1 MSSEEIVKEINLSSA
16 LNDYDEYFHTKKYVF
31 NNNEYTIIKY
41 NKEKLKIMENT
52 GEPYFN
58 VLSKFRSLVVRNNK
72 LIVFSPEKS
81 LNFETFNK
89 KYENINECW
98 MEDFIDGTMINVF
111 FDNINNTWEIA
122 TRSTVG
128 GNIVFFNDIKN
139 YSFFNYD
146 NQFQHYNNITFR
158 TMFFESC
165 NYNNFDLNSLNTNYS
180 YSFVMQHPFNRIV
193 TPVQRPFIYL
203 VKVYEIDN
211 TSFPIVYVKE
221 KNLLE
226 FVNKPPHIFANTN
239 VQLVNKYSLE
249 ISLNELK
256 THYDNKLAP
265 YHCVGTIIYNKD
277 GTRTKIR
284 NVNYEEVRKL
294 RGNQPKLQYNYLCLK
309 KENKIKEF
317 LHYYPEHV
325 LLFNKFKLLMFE
337 YTNELFTNYIS
348 CFIKKHKHLKEYPF
362 QYKNHMYHIH
372 QKYICDLKPNAK
384 VVDKKLVIDYVN
396 NLHPAQQ
403 MFVINYKYNP
413 PTETSVESNVENN
426 VENSEIMEC
435 NE

>member
-1 MSSEEIVKEINLSSA
+1 MSSDNIVTEINLSLA
-16 LNDYDEYFHTKKYVF
+16 LNTYNDNFITKSYVF

-41 NKEKLKIMENT
+41 NKEKLKIMENSNNK
-52 GEPYFN
+52 EFN
-58 VLSKFRSLVVRNNK
+58 DLSKFRSLVVRNNK

-81 LNFETFNK
+81 INFDTFNE
-89 KYENINECW
+89 KYNNIDECW

-139 YSFFNYD
+139 YSFFNCD
-146 NQFQHYNNITFR
+146 NQYQDYNNITFR
-158 TMFFESC
+158 SMFFESC
-165 NYNNFDLNSLNTNYS
+165 NANNFDLNSLNTNYC

-193 TPVQRPFIYL
+193 TPIQTPFIYL
-203 VKVYEIDN
+203 VKIYEINN
-211 TSFPIVYVKE
+211 TNFPNVYVTE

-226 FVNKPPHIFANTN
+226 FVNQPPYIFANTN
-239 VQLVNKYSLE
+239 VQLVNKYSFQT
-249 ISLNELK
+249 SLNELYL
-256 THYDNKLAP
+256 HYKNKMVP
-265 YHCVGTIIYNKD
+265 FQTMGIIIYNKD

-284 NVNYEEVRKL
+284 NSNYEEVRKL
-294 RGNQPKLQYNYLCLK
+294 RGNQPKLQFNYLSLK

-317 LHYYPEHV
+317 LHYYPEHI

-337 YTNELFTNYIS
+337 YTNELFTNYIN
-348 CFIKKHKHLKEYPF
+348 CFIKKQKHLKEYPF

-372 QKYICDLKPNAK
+372 QKYITDLKVNNK
-384 VVDKKLVIDYVN
+384 VVDKKVVIDYVN

-403 MFVINYKYNP
+403 MFVINYKFNS
-413 PTETSVESNVENN
+413 TIENN
-426 VENSEIMEC
+426 EISKNNEN

>member
-1 MSSEEIVKEINLSSA
+1 MSSDNIVTEINLSLA
-16 LNDYDEYFHTKKYVF
+16 LNTYNDNFITKSYVF

-41 NKEKLKIMENT
+41 NKEKLKIMENSNNK
-52 GEPYFN
+52 EFN
-58 VLSKFRSLVVRNNK
+58 DLSKFRSLVVRNNK

-81 LNFETFNK
+81 INFDTFNE
-89 KYENINECW
+89 KYNNIDECW

-139 YSFFNYD
+139 YSFFNCD
-146 NQFQHYNNITFR
+146 NQYQDYNNITFR
-158 TMFFESC
+158 SMFFESC
-165 NYNNFDLNSLNTNYS
+165 NANNFDLNSLNTNYC

-193 TPVQRPFIYL
+193 TPIQTPFIYL
-203 VKVYEIDN
+203 VKIYEINN
-211 TSFPIVYVKE
+211 TNFPNVYVTE

-226 FVNKPPHIFANTN
+226 FVNQPPYIFANTN
-239 VQLVNKYSLE
+239 VQLVNKYSLQT
-249 ISLNELK
+249 SLNELHL
-256 THYDNKLAP
+256 HYKNKMVP
-265 YHCVGTIIYNKD
+265 FQTMGIIIYNKD

-284 NVNYEEVRKL
+284 NSNYEEVRKL
-294 RGNQPKLQYNYLCLK
+294 RGNQPKLQFNYLSLK

-317 LHYYPEHV
+317 LHYYPEHI

-337 YTNELFTNYIS
+337 YTNELFTNYIN
-348 CFIKKHKHLKEYPF
+348 CFIKKQKHLKEYPF

-372 QKYICDLKPNAK
+372 QKYITDLKVNNK
-384 VVDKKLVIDYVN
+384 VVDKKVVIDYVN

-403 MFVINYKYNP
+403 MFVINYKFNS
-413 PTETSVESNVENN
+413 TIENN
-426 VENSEIMEC
+426 EISKNNEN

>member
-1 MSSEEIVKEINLSSA
+1 MSSEEIVKEVNLSAA
-16 LNDYDEYFHTKKYVF
+16 LNGYDEYFHTKKYVF

-41 NKEKLKIMENT
+41 DKKKLKVMENS

-89 KYENINECW
+89 KYENIDECW
-98 MEDFIDGTMINVF
+98 TEDFIDGTMITVF
-111 FDNINNTWEIA
+111 YDNINNTWEIA

-139 YSFFNYD
+139 YSFFNCD
-146 NQFQHYNNITFR
+146 NQFEHYNNITFR
-158 TMFFESC
+158 SMFFESC
-165 NYNNFDLNSLNTNYS
+165 NANNFDLNSLNTNYC

-193 TPVQRPFIYL
+193 TPVQTPFIYL

-221 KNLLE
+221 KNLSEL
-226 FVNKPPHIFANTN
+226 VNKPPYIFANTN
-239 VQLVNKYSLE
+239 VQFVNKYLLE
-249 ISLNELK
+249 TSLNELK
-256 THYDNKLAP
+256 THYDNKLASFQ
-265 YHCVGTIIYNKD
+265 CVGTIVYNKD

-294 RGNQPKLQYNYLCLK
+294 RGNQPKLQYNYLSLK

-317 LHYYPEHV
+317 LYYYPEHV

-337 YTNELFTNYIS
+337 YTNELFSNYIS

-372 QKYICDLKPNAK
+372 QKYISDLKPNAK
-384 VVDKKLVIDYVN
+384 VVDKKVVIDYVN
-396 NLHPAQQ
+396 DLHPAQQ

-413 PTETSVESNVENN
+413 TSENSVENSVENN
-426 VENSEIMEC
+426 ETMEC

>member
-1 MSSEEIVKEINLSSA
+1 MSSQEIIKEVNLSAA
-16 LNDYDEYFHTKKYVF
+16 LNGYDEYFHTKKYIF

-41 NKEKLKIMENT
+41 DKEKLKIMENS

-81 LNFETFNK
+81 LNFEAFNK
-89 KYENINECW
+89 KYENVDECW

-139 YSFFNYD
+139 YSFFNCD
-146 NQFQHYNNITFR
+146 NQFEHYNNITFR
-158 TMFFESC
+158 SMFFESC
-165 NYNNFDLNSLNTNYS
+165 NANNFDLNSLNTNYC

-193 TPVQRPFIYL
+193 TPVQTPFIYL
-203 VKVYEIDN
+203 LKVYEIDN

-226 FVNKPPHIFANTN
+226 LVNQPPYIFANTN
-239 VQLVNKYSLE
+239 VQLVNKYPLHT
-249 ISLNELK
+249 SLNELQR
-256 THYDNKLAP
+256 HYDNKLAP
-265 YHCVGTIIYNKD
+265 FHCVGSIIYNKD

-284 NVNYEEVRKL
+284 NENYEEVRKL

-337 YTNELFTNYIS
+337 YTNELFANYIS

-362 QYKNHMYHIH
+362 QYKNHMHHIH
-372 QKYICDLKPNAK
+372 QKYISDLKPNNK
-384 VVDKKLVIDYVN
+384 VVDKKIVIDYVN

-413 PTETSVESNVENN
+413 TNETNETNETNVENN
-426 VENSEIMEC
+426 ETMEC

>member
-1 MSSEEIVKEINLSSA
+1 MSSEEIVKEINLSA
-16 LNDYDEYFHTKKYVF
+16 PLYGNDEFFHTKNYVF

-41 NKEKLKIMENT
+41 DKEKLKIMENS

-81 LNFETFNK
+81 LNFEAFNK
-89 KYENINECW
+89 KYENMDECW

-139 YSFFNYD
+139 YTFFNCD
-146 NQFQHYNNITFR
+146 NQSQNYNNITFR
-158 TMFFESC
+158 SMFFDTC
-165 NYNNFDLNSLNTNYS
+165 NANNFDLNSLDSNYC

-193 TPVQRPFIYL
+193 TPIQTPFIYL
-203 VKVYEIDN
+203 VKAYEIDN

-221 KNLLE
+221 KNLSEL
-226 FVNKPPHIFANTN
+226 VNRPPYIFANTN
-239 VQLVNKYSLE
+239 VQLVNKYLLDT
-249 ISLNELK
+249 SLNELQK
-256 THYDNKLAP
+256 HYDNKLAP
-265 YHCVGTIIYNKD
+265 FYCVGTIVYNKD

-309 KENKIKEF
+309 KANKIKEF

-337 YTNELFTNYIS
+337 YTNELFSNYIS
-348 CFIKKHKHLKEYPF
+348 CFIKKQKHLKEYPF
-362 QYKNHMYHIH
+362 HHKNHMYHIH
-372 QKYICDLKPNAK
+372 QKYINDLKPNAK
-384 VVDKKLVIDYVN
+384 VVDKKVVIDYVN
-396 NLHPAQQ
+396 DLHPAQQ
-403 MFVINYKYNP
+403 MFVINYKYNL
-413 PTETSVESNVENN
+413 TSENSVENN
-426 VENSEIMEC
+426 KTMEC